1 MKAVAYLILA
11 AASVS
16 AFVAPKHMPS
26 SLVAQT
32 TDSLVALEACRRN
45 TKKEKRQRNQENMR
59 KFKRGAA
66 PAQRGAGG
74 KKKSLSRK
82 KLTLKA
88 QRSASMARRWSL
100 AFAVALGAAPTG
112 GAYLEGCGLAV
123 WAAGDEGASCTTTCA
138 GHHNAT
144 CDADAL
150 ALAADEDVFAA
161 VNVTCDATEAKD
173 ADFAPFFNANGACSP
188 MADGGAYSCG
198 ATPKGPERAADGHGH
213 LRAHRAVRRAAAP
226 TAPSASPSYAPTA
239 PTASPSYGPTVT
251 PTSAAP
257 THVPVPAPS
266 RSPTTHLRP
275 TVYVTPE
282 PTVKC
287 AAIGWL
293 LGAAAESCSETC
305 ARDHRACHDDEA
317 DAARD
322 RVDEWGEVAAMV
334 AARGGNACA
343 GGWVNG
349 NAMAPYVNTNNGNC
363 FGRGP
368 DAAVAGFCGLAAEAK
383 RRLCPCCSSGFAP
396 SPEPTKRERPDWQGF
411 PEEPQEDDDDDDS
424 SYNSRAGILSSGA
437 QAGAGVAGVALT
449 IFAIY

>member
-1 MKAVAYLILA
+1 
-11 AASVS
+11 
-16 AFVAPKHMPS
+16 
-26 SLVAQT
+26 
-32 TDSLVALEACRRN
+32 
-45 TKKEKRQRNQENMR
+45 
-59 KFKRGAA
+59 
-66 PAQRGAGG
+66 
-74 KKKSLSRK
+74 
-82 KLTLKA
+82 
-88 QRSASMARRWSL
+88 
-100 AFAVALGAAPTG
+100 
-112 GAYLEGCGLAV
+112 
-123 WAAGDEGASCTTTCA
+123 
-138 GHHNAT
+138 
-144 CDADAL
+144 
-150 ALAADEDVFAA
+150 
-161 VNVTCDATEAKD
+161 
-173 ADFAPFFNANGACSP
+173 

-198 ATPKGPERAADGHGH
+198 ATPKGSKRRVCACCTGGAAPSKAPSAPPTAMGTYAPTAPSG
-213 LRAHRAVRRAAAP
+213 APSYAP

-266 RSPTTHLRP
+266 RSPTTH
-275 TVYVTPE
+275 
-282 PTVKC
+282 
-287 AAIGWL
+287 WL

-334 AARGGNACA
+334 AARGGDACA

-449 IFAIY
+449 IFAIYKLLKCHHMGLENTGIFKEKYRRSSFSKKEVGAPSKVASVFEEDRRRTGVAVVIEDKAPASAGDESGRRRAMAPGFFSSAADLWQRSMEPEKLS